1 MRFACLEKQTRCCLW
16 GLGIGGILKRELVK
30 PMYNISRG
38 QMWVIVMGASLFWL
52 FSIAGALDYSPAWWQ
67 VTSAILIPFLVIFYV
82 MGWKRHHKQEM
93 FDRTKLQSINLADRI
108 SRIRKVAIWLML
120 LFVVGGALTS
130 AGIFVYDKYYAE
142 PSRMAAEAEEY
153 VGRVNRFAQHVD
165 NALECRDEFV
175 SSRIESRT
183 AECQIRYD
191 KAYSNYKTCRAFDD
205 HTYCLLNWPS
215 ANYEA
220 IDCSEEAMT
229 KEIASLD
236 YFCYATAEEEFV
248 KIKIFEESLVD
259 DYLETLPPSKSS
271 LTSDELESLYST
283 FPQSVFNEK
292 TEQRIRDY
300 LSEKGYKTD
309 GI

>member
-1 MRFACLEKQTRCCLW
+1 
-16 GLGIGGILKRELVK
+16 
-30 PMYNISRG
+30 MYNISRG
-38 QMWVIVMGASLFWL
+38 QLWVIIIGASLFWL

-93 FDRTKLQSINLADRI
+93 FDRTELKRINLADRI
-108 SRIRKVAIWLML
+108 SRIRKVAIWLVL
-120 LFVVGGALTS
+120 LFVVGGTLIS
-130 AGIFVYDKYYAE
+130 ASIFVFAKYYVE

-153 VGRVNRFAQHVD
+153 VGRVNRFAQHVA
-165 NALECRDEFV
+165 NAQECRDEFV

-220 IDCSEEAMT
+220 VDCSEEAVT

-236 YFCYATAEEEFV
+236 FSCFRTAEREFSQ
-248 KIKIFEESLVD
+248 IKNFEESLVD
-259 DYLETLPPSKSS
+259 SYTGNLSPSKSS
-271 LTSDELESLYST
+271 LTPDELRDLHST

-292 TEQRIRDY
+292 TKQRIEDY
-300 LSEKGYKTD
+300 LSKKGYKTD
-309 GI
+309 DI